1 MGTSTPSNDQS
12 GRNFVR
18 SGEPPAGYGRAPGE
32 ASWPD
37 SMAMSALLAKNWWA
51 VALRGV
57 AGILF
62 GLVALFVPVAAML
75 SLALVFAA
83 YLLLDGVF
91 AIVSA
96 IAAARRRD
104 RWGLLLAEGILD
116 IVMGVIASAFPA
128 GAVLAFVLITAAWAL
143 LTGGLML
150 GAAFR
155 LHATHGRWWLGLGGM
170 VSILWGVLL
179 VVSPVIGALVLT
191 WWLGGYAL
199 VFGAVLL
206 VLAFKLRSQRLQPPA
221 GPARATA

>member
-1 MGTSTPSNDQS
+1 MSTPSNDQS
-12 GRNFVR
+12 GQDFAR

-37 SMAMSALLAKNWWA
+37 NVAVSALLAKNWWA

-62 GLVALFVPVAAML
+62 GLIALFVPVAAML

-83 YLLLDGVF
+83 YLLIDGAF

-96 IAAARRRD
+96 IAKARRHE

-116 IVMGVIASAFPA
+116 IVMGVIAAAFPA

-155 LHATHGRWWLGLGGM
+155 LHATHGRWWLGLGGV
-170 VSILWGVLL
+170 VSILWGILL
-179 VVSPVIGALVLT
+179 VISPVIGALVLT
-191 WWLGGYAL
+191 WWLGAYAL

-221 GPARATA
+221 GAARAGA

>member
-1 MGTSTPSNDQS
+1 MSTPSNDQS
-12 GRNFVR
+12 GQDFAR

-37 SMAMSALLAKNWWA
+37 NVAVSALLAKNWWA

-62 GLVALFVPVAAML
+62 GLIALFVPVAAML

-83 YLLLDGVF
+83 YPLVDGAF

-96 IAAARRRD
+96 IAKARRHE

-116 IVMGVIASAFPA
+116 IVMGVIAAAFPA

-155 LHATHGRWWLGLGGM
+155 LHATHGRWWLGLGGV
-170 VSILWGVLL
+170 VSILWGILL
-179 VVSPVIGALVLT
+179 VISPVIGALVLT
-191 WWLGGYAL
+191 WWLGAYAL

-221 GPARATA
+221 GAARAAA